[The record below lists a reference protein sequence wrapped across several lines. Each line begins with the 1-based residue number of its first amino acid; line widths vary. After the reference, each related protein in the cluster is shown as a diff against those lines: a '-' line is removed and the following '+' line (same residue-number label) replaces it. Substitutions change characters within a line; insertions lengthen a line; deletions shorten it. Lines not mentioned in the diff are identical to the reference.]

1 MDDNLREF
9 LYNYIS
15 RIEVSLEEGEIGSAK
30 QELEALRWKIH
41 YNNF

>member
-1 MDDNLREF
+1 MDNNIKEF

-30 QELEALRWKIH
+30 QELEALRWKIYH
-41 YNNF
+41 NTF